1 MEGVKVM
8 GIFFVLFFLLIRNC
22 WVKASSWEPPG
33 ASVGELVVG
42 VFLPRP
48 QLSGGAT
55 RAAAERGSDWGI
67 RSCLVGALP
76 FLLHNALKGGVGG
89 SPAHQRASLK
99 DSMRHT
105 LQGAVTAGS
114 QPMCGSRSRP
124 NHDGGRSHAAAIPS
138 CVSAVPSPEWLV
150 SATAREVFRQT
161 DK

>member
-1 MEGVKVM
+1 M

-114 QPMCGSRSRP
+114 QPMCGGGQGPAMTVEDLVPRP
-124 NHDGGRSHAAAIPS
+124 FRRVCPPCHRPSGWSPPQLEKFSDRRTNDNHWRN
-138 CVSAVPSPEWLV
+138 
-150 SATAREVFRQT
+150 
-161 DK
+161 